1 MNSLLIFL
9 KKIHRW
15 FIFVVL
21 EILSI
26 VMLVSGGGKRNSVFY
41 TSANYIAGKI
51 YDITW
56 RYVGYFYLRE
66 ENASLMRQLAAMREN
81 VTLSYVADT
90 AEFRTNADTL
100 SRKLKYKYLLAS
112 VIKNSVSNQNNFLT
126 LDAGKNKG
134 VKQDMG
140 VISASGVVGIVVAV
154 SDNYSLAI
162 SVLNKKIGISAKI
175 KNNNYYGSL
184 LWECENYNEA
194 VLTEIP
200 NHVDIAK
207 GDTVVTSGYSA
218 VFPPEIPIATIET
231 FEKNSEDNFY
241 NITVKFLTDLKCVS
255 NVFIIEN
262 LMQEEQKKL
271 EELEPKF
278 VQ

>member
-90 AEFRTNADTL
+90 A
-100 SRKLKYKYLLAS
+100 
-112 VIKNSVSNQNNFLT
+112 
-126 LDAGKNKG
+126 
-134 VKQDMG
+134 
-140 VISASGVVGIVVAV
+140 
-154 SDNYSLAI
+154 
-162 SVLNKKIGISAKI
+162 
-175 KNNNYYGSL
+175 
-184 LWECENYNEA
+184 
-194 VLTEIP
+194 
-200 NHVDIAK
+200 
-207 GDTVVTSGYSA
+207 
-218 VFPPEIPIATIET
+218 
-231 FEKNSEDNFY
+231 
-241 NITVKFLTDLKCVS
+241 
-255 NVFIIEN
+255 
-262 LMQEEQKKL
+262 
-271 EELEPKF
+271 
-278 VQ
+278 